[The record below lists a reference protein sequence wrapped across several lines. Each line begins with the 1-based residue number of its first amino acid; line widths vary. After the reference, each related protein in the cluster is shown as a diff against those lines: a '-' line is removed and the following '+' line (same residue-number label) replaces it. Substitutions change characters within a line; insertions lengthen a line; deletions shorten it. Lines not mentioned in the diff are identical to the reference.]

1 MKGGTK
7 MQPWETEQMYF
18 STIHDIAELLVSY
31 NVDTETMISDVLD
44 CVLRVRPESRQAFQ
58 LLGILDYFTQLKA
71 IDDAN
76 DIAKQILEA

>member
-1 MKGGTK
+1 

-18 STIHDIAELLVSY
+18 STVHDITELLVSY

-58 LLGILDYFTQLKA
+58 LLGILDYFTQLKDY
-71 IDDAN
+71 DDAN
-76 DIAKQILEA
+76 DIAKQVFEA

>member
-1 MKGGTK
+1 

-18 STIHDIAELLVSY
+18 STVHDIAELLVSY

-58 LLGILDYFTQLKA
+58 LLGILDYFTQLKDY
-71 IDDAN
+71 DDAN

>member
-1 MKGGTK
+1 

-18 STIHDIAELLVSY
+18 STVHDIAELLVSY

-58 LLGILDYFTQLKA
+58 LLGILDYFTQLK
-71 IDDAN
+71 DYDRAN
-76 DIAKQILEA
+76 DIASEVFKA

>member
-1 MKGGTK
+1 

-18 STIHDIAELLVSY
+18 STVHDIAELLVSY

-58 LLGILDYFTQLKA
+58 LLGILDHFSQVKDT
-71 IDDAN
+71 DDAN
-76 DIAKQILEA
+76 DIASEVFKA

>member
-1 MKGGTK
+1 

-18 STIHDIAELLVSY
+18 STVHDIAELLVSY

-76 DIAKQILEA
+76 DIASEVFKA

>member
-1 MKGGTK
+1 

-18 STIHDIAELLVSY
+18 STVHDIAELLVSY

-44 CVLRVRPESRQAFQ
+44 CVLRIGPERRQAFQ
-58 LLGILDYFTQLKA
+58 LLQMLDYFTQLKA

-76 DIAKQILEA
+76 EIASEVFKA

>member
-1 MKGGTK
+1 

-18 STIHDIAELLVSY
+18 STVHDIAELLVSY

-58 LLGILDYFTQLKA
+58 LLGILDYFTQLKDY
-71 IDDAN
+71 DDAN
-76 DIAKQILEA
+76 DIASEVFKA

>member
-1 MKGGTK
+1 

-18 STIHDIAELLVSY
+18 STVHDIAELLVSY
-31 NVDTETMISDVLD
+31 NVDTETMLSDVLD
-44 CVLRVRPESRQAFQ
+44 AVLRVKPESRQAFQ

-76 DIAKQILEA
+76 EIASEVFKA